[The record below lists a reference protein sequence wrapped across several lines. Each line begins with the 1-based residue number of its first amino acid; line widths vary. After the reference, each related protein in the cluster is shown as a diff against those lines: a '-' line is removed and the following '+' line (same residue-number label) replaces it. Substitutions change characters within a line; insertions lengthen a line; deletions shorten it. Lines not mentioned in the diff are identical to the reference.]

1 MGWGKTPPMR
11 VRCLQII
18 HPVADVPVTE
28 FDGIRVGGVYP
39 VLEMVTHDIDCQ
51 IRVLG
56 SETPDPG
63 LLWDPA
69 DFETVD
75 SRIPPRWT
83 LVIAGGRTRLAD
95 ARWQRP
101 GFWTDYAHGDPQAL
115 ADYEHVKH
123 ELLAAAAPAEN

>member
-1 MGWGKTPPMR
+1 MG
-11 VRCLQII
+11 
-18 HPVADVPVTE
+18 
-28 FDGIRVGGVYP
+28 GIYP
-39 VLEMVTHDIDCQ
+39 VLEMVTYDIDCQ

-56 SETPDPG
+56 PGTPDPG

-75 SRIPPRWT
+75 TRIPPPGWT
-83 LVIAGGRTRLAD
+83 LVIDGGRTRLAD

-115 ADYEHVKH
+115 ADYEYVKR
-123 ELLAAAAPAEN
+123 ELLTAEPPEN

>member
-1 MGWGKTPPMR
+1 MR
-11 VRCLQII
+11 VRCLQIV
-18 HPVADVPVTE
+18 HPAADVPVAE

-39 VLEMVTHDIDCQ
+39 VMEMVIYDRDCR

-56 SETPDPG
+56 PGTPDPG

-75 SRIPPRWT
+75 PRIPPGWT
-83 LVIAGGRTRLAD
+83 LVITGSHTRLAD

-101 GFWTDYAHGDPQAL
+101 GFWTDYAHDDPQAL
-115 ADYEHVKH
+115 ADYEQVKR
-123 ELLAAAAPAEN
+123 ELLPAAPPPEN

>member
-1 MGWGKTPPMR
+1 MR
-11 VRCLQII
+11 VRCLEII
-18 HPVADVPVTE
+18 HPDGDIPVTE
-28 FDGIRVGGVYP
+28 FDGIQVGGVYP
-39 VLEMVTHDIDCQ
+39 VLEMVTYDIDCQ

-56 SETPDPG
+56 PDTPDPG

-69 DFETVD
+69 SFETVD
-75 SRIPPRWT
+75 SRIPPGWT
-83 LVIAGGRTRLAD
+83 LVIANGRPRLTD

-123 ELLAAAAPAEN
+123 ELLAATPPGEH

>member
-1 MGWGKTPPMR
+1 MR

-18 HPVADVPVTE
+18 HPAADIPVAE
-28 FDGIRVGGVYP
+28 FDGVRVGGVYP
-39 VLEMVTHDIDCQ
+39 VLEMVTYDIDCQ

-56 SETPDPG
+56 PNTPDPG

-75 SRIPPRWT
+75 TRIPPGWT
-83 LVIAGGRTRLAD
+83 LVIADGRTRLAN

-101 GFWTDYAHGDPQAL
+101 GFWTDYHHGDPQAL
-115 ADYEHVKH
+115 ADYDQVKR
-123 ELLAAAAPAEN
+123 ELLAAAPPPEC